1 MYVEELGRDGGGN
14 GLITGIYSQ
23 TEQLSNRGMEE
34 QIEERLKREILRA
47 LLLDK
52 YCRDKGERKYYKNN
66 CVRLF
71 QKPITISV
79 GLQEVEG
86 FIWQLVYMVYFIHA
100 KLTERPPMMQD

>member
-1 MYVEELGRDGGGN
+1 
-14 GLITGIYSQ
+14 LITGIYSQ

-34 QIEERLKREILRA
+34 QIEDRLKREILMA

-52 YCRDKGERKYYKNN
+52 YCRDKGERKYYKNK

-86 FIWQLVYMVYFIHA
+86 FIWQLVWYILF
-100 KLTERPPMMQD
+100 MQS